1 MIVIVGCVQSISSI
15 GIQGYG
21 KPMLC
26 FIYDKENIK
35 LDKLFFE
42 NVNLRVKATNTG
54 HQTTECNSQHPFG
67 ITNHR

>member
-1 MIVIVGCVQSISSI
+1 
-15 GIQGYG
+15 
-21 KPMLC
+21 MLC